1 MATKEQQRR
10 QFPIMQFITL
20 ILITISIL
28 ALGNF
33 AKAVLDNHRLD
44 AEKAMWQAKIE
55 QELAEKE
62 RLLKQKELVASDTY
76 QRQLAHELGLYA
88 PDEQP
93 LVLILP
99 PESQDRSNIHQFD
112 PVYREGEL
120 IEPPNWLQW
129 WDLFFGELE

>member
-1 MATKEQQRR
+1 MATKEQQRW

-20 ILITISIL
+20 TLITISIL

-62 RLLKQKELVASDTY
+62 RLLKQKELVASDT
-76 QRQLAHELGLYA
+76 
-88 PDEQP
+88 
-93 LVLILP
+93 
-99 PESQDRSNIHQFD
+99 
-112 PVYREGEL
+112 
-120 IEPPNWLQW
+120 
-129 WDLFFGELE
+129 